1 MFGIKHRNFQI
12 SVGFLIILL
21 AANCFVTINGLSIA
35 GDRESRKLFGGYKI
49 TPKFCTVV
57 KSSKADSHGPTICM
71 FNHECVERKG
81 EVMGACMDG
90 FLFGTCCKLPGVVE
104 TNIKS
109 SDVSSVNNQIDKQS
123 LKPQIVNNNYYQS
136 NADSNESNDIKY
148 GVSNEA
154 AIVSSPSSVFISH
167 DDHANDAIYSSHE
180 NNDGSAEKYEPELPN
195 YIYSSSSSSSL
206 EVNDALS
213 NSIHFDEHPFDHSD
227 ISHSGADADLVNVNG
242 YPSSTPGDDFMQTE
256 MRTEKP
262 EKTKIPKPIFKLKP
276 TQSSTEKYI
285 LVQTISN
292 DNEIHPT
299 KKPST
304 NDSIHSIMM
313 MLNDTNPGPSYDTID
328 DSSSPYYAA
337 STPAYESTSSINY
350 SKYGPTSYYITTKVP
365 HRATTVHVPSPN
377 PTRRPVTTT
386 TRFPLVTKSSNKV
399 KESFTKQ
406 PQRITTLNVPSTSYL
421 YSPNPVT
428 QRPATKKT
436 TVNKSE
442 SKKTTPKPAVT
453 VKKPISN
460 VDNNIVVISGGG
472 VTKNPSPTVHITPKP
487 VTNIMTTSILNDFT
501 KQKKRPANSAGPTDN
516 TVSYSTTPTSFISSS
531 VYVPAIQD
539 FHNEGYFV
547 VTHHPGRPEEHVGSS
562 TAIYTNAIGS
572 DGKPIVLT
580 YDPLKR
586 PSLAET
592 LNEANVDKINIP
604 PMTTDD
610 FSNFPPVRNPNLN
623 MTNTNNIVMDEVD
636 ISTPTFVEDEM
647 LDSKM
652 ELLVSKIVA
661 SLQGNFDNLVDIVY
675 ERKNVSTAEHDIG
688 NLNKNGTI
696 LKDSISNST
705 VAAGNK
711 KPTTVRPAVTKPAVT
726 KPAVTK
732 PAKVTVKPT
741 PKPKVTTT
749 RVPAK
754 VTTLAPPGRPGN
766 AQTTKKTPAKATT
779 TTKKPVNKKTTT
791 KPTAAE
797 QTTKKP
803 VRVTQTTKKP
813 SKRVTTTTTPVPVQL
828 DEDDEVEEE
837 GEEEEEEETV
847 VEETENECG
856 VRPQIKTGRIVGGK
870 ASAFGEFPWQVLVR
884 ESTWLGL
891 FTKNKCGGVL
901 VSNNY
906 VITAAHCQPG
916 FLASLV
922 AVFGEYDIS
931 GDLETKRS
939 VSKNVKRVIVH
950 RQYDAA
956 TFENDLAILELES
969 PVHYDSHIVPICM
982 PPDSSDFIGKV
993 ATVSGWGRLKYGGGV
1008 PSVLQE
1014 VQVPIIEND
1023 VCQEMFATAG
1033 HNKKI
1038 LPSFLCA
1045 GYANGQRDSC
1055 EGDSGGPLV
1064 LQRNDGRYQLIGTV
1078 SHGIKCASP
1087 LLPGVY
1093 MRTTFYKPWLKSI
1106 TGIK

>member
-1 MFGIKHRNFQI
+1 MFQY
-12 SVGFLIILL
+12 SLL
-21 AANCFVTINGLSIA
+21 SEPL
-35 GDRESRKLFGGYKI
+35 ESRKLFGGYKI

-90 FLFGTCCKLPGVVE
+90 FLFGTCCKLPGTVE
-104 TNIKS
+104 TNIKTNTL
-109 SDVSSVNNQIDKQS
+109 SDAGSHDKVNNQIDKQS
-123 LKPQIVNNNYYQS
+123 LKPQVVNNNYYQS
-136 NADSNESNDIKY
+136 SVADSSESNEVKY
-148 GVSNEA
+148 GA

-167 DDHANDAIYSSHE
+167 DNHANDASFSSQ
-180 NNDGSAEKYEPELPN
+180 DSAEKYDQELPN
-195 YIYSSSSSSSL
+195 YIYASSSSSSL

-213 NSIHFDEHPFDHSD
+213 NSIHFVAHPFDHSD
-227 ISHSGADADLVNVNG
+227 ISHSEADSDLVNSNG
-242 YPSSTPGDDFMQTE
+242 YSSSTPGDVDSMQTE

-276 TQSSTEKYI
+276 QQSSTEKYI
-285 LVQTISN
+285 LVQTISH
-292 DNEIHPT
+292 DNEIQPT

-313 MLNDTNPGPSYDTID
+313 MLNDTNPGPAYDTID
-328 DSSSPYYAA
+328 DSSSTYYAA
-337 STPAYESTSSINY
+337 STPSYESTSSINY

-365 HRATTVHVPSPN
+365 HRSTTVHVPSTSYVYSSN
-377 PTRRPVTTT
+377 PTRRPAPTT

-399 KESFTKQ
+399 KESFTKS
-406 PQRITTLNVPSTSYL
+406 PQRPTPANVPSTSYL

-428 QRPATKKT
+428 QRPGVKKT

-442 SKKTTPKPAVT
+442 IKKTTAKPAVT
-453 VKKPISN
+453 VKKPLSN

-487 VTNIMTTSILNDFT
+487 VTNLMTTSTMNEFT
-501 KQKKRPANSAGPTDN
+501 KLKKRPTNGAGSADD
-516 TVSYSTTPTSFISSS
+516 VESYSTTPTSFISSS

-547 VTHHPGRPEEHVGSS
+547 VTHHPGRPDEHVVSSS
-562 TAIYTNAIGS
+562 TAIYTNSIGS

-592 LNEANVDKINIP
+592 LNNANVDKIIIP
-604 PMTTDD
+604 SMTTDD
-610 FSNFPPVRNPNLN
+610 LSNFPPVRNPNLN
-623 MTNTNNIVMDEVD
+623 MTNTNNVVMDELD
-636 ISTPTFVEDEM
+636 ISTPTFIEDDL

-652 ELLVSKIVA
+652 DLLVSKIVA

-696 LKDSISNST
+696 LKDPISDST
-705 VAAGNK
+705 NK
-711 KPTTVRPAVTKPAVT
+711 KPITVKPAATKPVN
-726 KPAVTK
+726 KPVTK
-732 PAKVTVKPT
+732 PAKVTAKPTVKPIV
-741 PKPKVTTT
+741 KATTT
-749 RVPAK
+749 RVPVK
-754 VTTLAPPGRPGN
+754 GTTLSPPGRPGN
-766 AQTTKKTPAKATT
+766 AQTTKKTPVKGTT
-779 TTKKPVNKKTTT
+779 TTKKPAIPNKKPTN

-797 QTTKKP
+797 QTTKKPP

-813 SKRVTTTTTPVPVQL
+813 SKRVTTTTPVPVQL
-828 DEDDEVEEE
+828 DEEEEEVEEEGE
-837 GEEEEEEETV
+837 GEEEEEENAVE
-847 VEETENECG
+847 EETENDDQAVPIDSSKIQCG
-856 VRPQIKTGRIVGGK
+856 VRPQFKSGRIVGGK

-939 VSKNVKRVIVH
+939 VSKNVKRVVVH

-982 PPDSSDFIGKV
+982 PADSSEFTGKV

-1014 VQVPIIEND
+1014 VQVPIIDNE

-1064 LQRNDGRYQLIGTV
+1064 LQRPDGRYQLIGTV

>member
-1 MFGIKHRNFQI
+1 M
-12 SVGFLIILL
+12 
-21 AANCFVTINGLSIA
+21 
-35 GDRESRKLFGGYKI
+35 
-49 TPKFCTVV
+49 
-57 KSSKADSHGPTICM
+57 
-71 FNHECVERKG
+71 
-81 EVMGACMDG
+81 
-90 FLFGTCCKLPGVVE
+90 E
-104 TNIKS
+104 TNIKTNTL
-109 SDVSSVNNQIDKQS
+109 SDTSAN

-167 DDHANDAIYSSHE
+167 DDHANDASYSSHE
-180 NNDGSAEKYEPELPN
+180 HQDASNEKYEPELPN

-213 NSIHFDEHPFDHSD
+213 NSIHFEEHPFDHSD
-227 ISHSGADADLVNVNG
+227 ISHSAADSDLVNVNG
-242 YPSSTPGDDFMQTE
+242 YPSSTPGGDYMQTE

-313 MLNDTNPGPSYDTID
+313 MLNDTNPGPAYDTID
-328 DSSSPYYAA
+328 DTSSPYYAA

-365 HRATTVHVPSPN
+365 HRATTVHVPSTSYVYSPN

-399 KESFTKQ
+399 KESFTKS
-406 PQRITTLNVPSTSYL
+406 PQRVTTLNVPSTSYL
-421 YSPNPVT
+421 YSPKPVT
-428 QRPATKKT
+428 QRPDAKKP

-453 VKKPISN
+453 VKKPVNN
-460 VDNNIVVISGGG
+460 VENNIVVISGGG

-501 KQKKRPANSAGPTDN
+501 KTKKRPSNSGGSTEA
-516 TVSYSTTPTSFISSS
+516 VSYSTTPTSFISSS

-547 VTHHPGRPEEHVGSS
+547 VTHHPGRPEEHVVSS
-562 TAIYTNAIGS
+562 TSSGIYTNAIGS

-592 LNEANVDKINIP
+592 LNDANVDKINIP

-623 MTNTNNIVMDEVD
+623 MTNTNNVVMDELD
-636 ISTPTFVEDEM
+636 ISTPTFIEDEM

-652 ELLVSKIVA
+652 DLLVSKIVA

-688 NLNKNGTI
+688 NLSNKNGTI
-696 LKDSISNST
+696 LKDSISNGTNVASN

-711 KPTTVRPAVTKPAVT
+711 KPTTIKPAVT
-726 KPAVTK
+726 KPVTK
-732 PAKVTVKPT
+732 PAKITVKPT

-749 RVPAK
+749 RVPVKA
-754 VTTLAPPGRPGN
+754 TTVAPPGRPGN
-766 AQTTKKTPAKATT
+766 AQTTKKTPKATT
-779 TTKKPVNKKTTT
+779 TTKKPANVNKKPTT
-791 KPTAAE
+791 KPAVE
-797 QTTKKP
+797 QTTKKPP
-803 VRVTQTTKKP
+803 VRVTQTTTKKP
-813 SKRVTTTTTPVPVQL
+813 SKKVTTTTAAPIQL
-828 DEDDEVEEE
+828 DEEDEVEEE
-837 GEEEEEEETV
+837 GEEEEEENV
-847 VEETENECG
+847 VEETENDD
-856 VRPQIKTGRIVGGK
+856 Q
-870 ASAFGEFPWQVLVR
+870 
-884 ESTWLGL
+884 
-891 FTKNKCGGVL
+891 
-901 VSNNY
+901 
-906 VITAAHCQPG
+906 
-916 FLASLV
+916 
-922 AVFGEYDIS
+922 
-931 GDLETKRS
+931 
-939 VSKNVKRVIVH
+939 
-950 RQYDAA
+950 
-956 TFENDLAILELES
+956 AI
-969 PVHYDSHIVPICM
+969 PI
-982 PPDSSDFIGKV
+982 
-993 ATVSGWGRLKYGGGV
+993 
-1008 PSVLQE
+1008 
-1014 VQVPIIEND
+1014 
-1023 VCQEMFATAG
+1023 
-1033 HNKKI
+1033 
-1038 LPSFLCA
+1038 
-1045 GYANGQRDSC
+1045 
-1055 EGDSGGPLV
+1055 DSGKI
-1064 LQRNDGRYQLIGTV
+1064 REFN
-1078 SHGIKCASP
+1078 
-1087 LLPGVY
+1087 
-1093 MRTTFYKPWLKSI
+1093 FN
-1106 TGIK
+1106 

>member
-1 MFGIKHRNFQI
+1 M
-12 SVGFLIILL
+12 
-21 AANCFVTINGLSIA
+21 
-35 GDRESRKLFGGYKI
+35 
-49 TPKFCTVV
+49 
-57 KSSKADSHGPTICM
+57 
-71 FNHECVERKG
+71 
-81 EVMGACMDG
+81 
-90 FLFGTCCKLPGVVE
+90 VE

-109 SDVSSVNNQIDKQS
+109 NTLSDTSSNDKLNNQIDKQS

-136 NADSNESNDIKY
+136 NVADSNESNDIKY

-167 DDHANDAIYSSHE
+167 DEHANDASYSSQE
-180 NNDGSAEKYEPELPN
+180 NQDVSAEKYEPELPN

-213 NSIHFDEHPFDHSD
+213 NSIHFNEHPFDHSD

-242 YPSSTPGDDFMQTE
+242 YPSSTPGDGYMQTE

-313 MLNDTNPGPSYDTID
+313 MLNDTNPGPAYDTID

-365 HRATTVHVPSPN
+365 HRATTVYVPSTSYVYSPN

-399 KESFTKQ
+399 KESFTKL
-406 PQRITTLNVPSTSYL
+406 PQRPTTLNVPSTSYL

-428 QRPATKKT
+428 QRPVTKKT
-436 TVNKSE
+436 TINKSE

-501 KQKKRPANSAGPTDN
+501 KQKKRPSNSAGPTDN

-562 TAIYTNAIGS
+562 TAIYTNAIGT

-592 LNEANVDKINIP
+592 LNEANIDKINIP
-604 PMTTDD
+604 PMTSDD

-623 MTNTNNIVMDEVD
+623 MTNTNNVVMDEVD
-636 ISTPTFVEDEM
+636 ISTPTFVEDEL

-675 ERKNVSTAEHDIG
+675 ERKNVSTAEHDIS

-705 VAAGNK
+705 NVASNAAGNK
-711 KPTTVRPAVTKPAVT
+711 KPTTVKPAVIKPVTKPVT
-726 KPAVTK
+726 KPS
-732 PAKVTVKPT
+732 KVTVKPT
-741 PKPKVTTT
+741 AKPKVTTT
-749 RVPAK
+749 RLPAK
-754 VTTLAPPGRPGN
+754 VTTVAPPGRPGN

-779 TTKKPVNKKTTT
+779 TTKKPANVNKKPTT

-797 QTTKKP
+797 QPTKKP
-803 VRVTQTTKKP
+803 VRVTQTSTKKP
-813 SKRVTTTTTPVPVQL
+813 TKRITTTTTPVPIQL
-828 DEDDEVEEE
+828 DEEDEVEEE

-847 VEETENECG
+847 VEETENDE
-856 VRPQIKTGRIVGGK
+856 Q
-870 ASAFGEFPWQVLVR
+870 
-884 ESTWLGL
+884 
-891 FTKNKCGGVL
+891 
-901 VSNNY
+901 
-906 VITAAHCQPG
+906 
-916 FLASLV
+916 
-922 AVFGEYDIS
+922 
-931 GDLETKRS
+931 
-939 VSKNVKRVIVH
+939 
-950 RQYDAA
+950 
-956 TFENDLAILELES
+956 AI
-969 PVHYDSHIVPICM
+969 PI
-982 PPDSSDFIGKV
+982 
-993 ATVSGWGRLKYGGGV
+993 
-1008 PSVLQE
+1008 
-1014 VQVPIIEND
+1014 
-1023 VCQEMFATAG
+1023 
-1033 HNKKI
+1033 
-1038 LPSFLCA
+1038 
-1045 GYANGQRDSC
+1045 
-1055 EGDSGGPLV
+1055 DSGKI
-1064 LQRNDGRYQLIGTV
+1064 R
-1078 SHGIKCASP
+1078 K
-1087 LLPGVY
+1087 
-1093 MRTTFYKPWLKSI
+1093 F
-1106 TGIK
+1106 